1 MNARAQARLERRVA
15 EEAARA
21 GDGRPLP
28 ERDAVERNV
37 RRAAMLDL
45 EAGRIGGAQLAHHP
59 AVGDLAAPHAP
70 IDLPVG
76 DARLGARRE
85 LALQLLAQPFF
96 RELVPPV
103 LPEGLTGDPQ
113 ARAAPTA
120 GADARVQRAQ
130 ARGRRAGEGREPPRV
145 EHAGGESADVL
156 SGGAAERHV
165 PAVVQDKVQIPAH
178 GRILRMRPA
187 VLAEEHRLRQ
197 VVPHAGKP
205 LVARHRQHPALHVR
219 VDEAR
224 LRRPRTPVVR
234 RRGRGAA
241 VRTQPR
247 APAQRGKATE
257 TGASAQKRPP
267 GRPAVLS
274 LYHHRLSSMCRLML
288 SRRIRFFMPRSLTR
302 FPGRPRWIHT
312 APANQAARRPRRTAR
327 TRRPASRDT
336 SPAPRAPSSS
346 PRRRCRPRAP

>member
-1 MNARAQARLERRVA
+1 
-15 EEAARA
+15 
-21 GDGRPLP
+21 
-28 ERDAVERNV
+28 
-37 RRAAMLDL
+37 MLDL

-113 ARAAPTA
+113 ARAAPAA

-145 EHAGGESADVL
+145 EHAGGEGADVL

-165 PAVVQDKVQIPAH
+165 PAVVQDKVQVPAH

-247 APAQRGKATE
+247 APAQRGKAAE

-274 LYHHRLSSMCRLML
+274 LYHHRLSSTCRLMP

-302 FPGRPRWIHT
+302 LPGRPRWTHT
-312 APANQAARRPRRTAR
+312 APANRAARRPRRTAR

-336 SPAPRAPSSS
+336 SPAPRAPSNS